1 MSLHRGSTSETAHH
15 HEFFRPTSALW
26 WLYLSAC
33 LACSSATVIH
43 FGATIAQVKYS
54 LLTLLPFYLASGLF
68 FFWIVLLCDPYRA
81 RRPWVMFAAFVGG
94 AGITLYPAMKGNNL
108 YPAFLLHIM
117 SEEKALAWM
126 PAIAGPTTEEWT
138 KMACTLVIMLIAKS
152 TLTRPIHGLLI
163 GACVGLGFQILEN
176 IVYGIEG
183 SIGHLQGDLTQS
195 TSIGISRFATGFAS
209 HNLFTAIS
217 GVGVAV
223 LLGRTVGERWSR
235 SRRIAT
241 FLGLYLLSWF
251 LHFFGNSIGAFTP
264 PLVLVVLGA
273 STITAFMAF
282 ALVLRWVWHQERR
295 YLAEA
300 ATAVSGTEPG
310 DTSRL
315 TELQSAAIG
324 THKTRNAFLRKIKKT
339 RGRAEA
345 KAARTDMRSYLEH
358 LQAWGRRGTGID
370 EAHSSAPDAVAST
383 TVPHPLDDDTLYLE
397 PVGIRR

>member
-241 FLGLYLLSWF
+241 FLGSTSSAGSSTSSETPSARSLPLSSW
-251 LHFFGNSIGAFTP
+251 LSSEPARSPPSWPSPSSCAGSGIKNAAISPRLPPPSAEQNPATP
-264 PLVLVVLGA
+264 PG
-273 STITAFMAF
+273 SPNSSP
-282 ALVLRWVWHQERR
+282 QP
-295 YLAEA
+295 
-300 ATAVSGTEPG
+300 S
-310 DTSRL
+310 
-315 TELQSAAIG
+315 
-324 THKTRNAFLRKIKKT
+324 
-339 RGRAEA
+339 
-345 KAARTDMRSYLEH
+345 ARTKPAMPS
-358 LQAWGRRGTGID
+358 
-370 EAHSSAPDAVAST
+370 
-383 TVPHPLDDDTLYLE
+383 
-397 PVGIRR
+397 